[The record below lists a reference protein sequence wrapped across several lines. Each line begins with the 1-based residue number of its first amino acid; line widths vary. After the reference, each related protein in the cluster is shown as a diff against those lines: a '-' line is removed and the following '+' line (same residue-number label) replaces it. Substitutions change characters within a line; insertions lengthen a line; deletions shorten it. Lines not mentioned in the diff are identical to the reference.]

1 MQTLDRDLFSIQEV
15 RTLIAKAKKA
25 QEVFKTFTQEQVD
38 KVVRAMAEAAEKEAV
53 RLAKMANEETG
64 FGKWEDKVIKN
75 TFASKHMYDTIKD
88 LKTVGIINED
98 KENRSEEHT
107 SELQSRQY
115 LVCRLLLD
123 KKKQRTLILHIPS

>member
-98 KENRSEEHT
+98 KENKIIEVAVPVGVVAG
-107 SELQSRQY
+107 L
-115 LVCRLLLD
+115 
-123 KKKQRTLILHIPS
+123 IPSTNPTSTVIYKALIS